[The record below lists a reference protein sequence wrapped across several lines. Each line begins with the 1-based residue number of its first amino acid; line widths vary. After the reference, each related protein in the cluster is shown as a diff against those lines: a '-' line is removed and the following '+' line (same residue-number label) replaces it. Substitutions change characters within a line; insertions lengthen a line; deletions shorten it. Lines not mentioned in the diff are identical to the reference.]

1 LFEDQQA
8 EIDDLLA
15 ASLNLQV
22 EQAYL
27 DVHYRS
33 RNADLIGFSNESFY
47 DARLQ
52 AIPGHPKNR
61 ADQAPLRLLQVNGTY
76 DERANQREADE
87 VVAIVRDLLDR
98 ERPPSIG
105 VVSLNLTQRDLIVEA
120 LERAAND
127 DPKLAR
133 RL

>member
-1 LFEDQQA
+1 
-8 EIDDLLA
+8 
-15 ASLNLQV
+15 
-22 EQAYL
+22 
-27 DVHYRS
+27 
-33 RNADLIGFSNESFY
+33 
-47 DARLQ
+47 
-52 AIPGHPKNR
+52 
-61 ADQAPLRLLQVNGTY
+61 
-76 DERANQREADE
+76 DE

-133 RL
+133 RLDEARQRRGSDSFEGFFVRNLESVQGDERDHIIISTTYGPDREGRFYRRFGPLGRTGGGR